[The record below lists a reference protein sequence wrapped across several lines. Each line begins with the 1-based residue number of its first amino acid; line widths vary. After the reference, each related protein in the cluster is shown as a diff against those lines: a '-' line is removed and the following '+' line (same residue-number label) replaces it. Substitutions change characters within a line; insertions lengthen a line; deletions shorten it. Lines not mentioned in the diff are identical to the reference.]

1 MKKVLFAC
9 VHNVG
14 RSQMAAAFFN
24 SFCAPSLV
32 KAISA
37 VPAPVDRVQPE
48 ILEAMKE
55 IGIDL
60 WAGRSQLLT
69 PDLVRSAD
77 LVVSLGCGELCPSV
91 PGQRRMEWSLEA
103 SEGRTL
109 DEIRPLRDELR
120 RKIWR
125 LVAKEGWYKLQPVS
139 VVRSLSLQTGT

>member
-37 VPAPVDRVQPE
+37 GPSPVDRVQPE
-48 ILEAMKE
+48 IQEAMKE
-55 IGIDL
+55 IGIDV
-60 WAGRSQLLT
+60 WAGRSQVLT

-77 LVVSLGCGELCPSV
+77 LVVSLGCGELSPPV

-103 SEGRTL
+103 PEGQAL
-109 DEIRPLRDELR
+109 DEVRATRDELR

-139 VVRSLSLQTGT
+139 IQRSWSLQTGT

>member
-14 RSQMAAAFFN
+14 RVERAGAVVESLCAAY
-24 SFCAPSLV
+24 LV

-37 VPAPVDRVQPE
+37 GPAPVDRVQHE
-48 ILEAMKE
+48 IFEAMKE

-60 WAGRSQLLT
+60 WAGRPQLLT

-103 SEGRTL
+103 SEGQTL

-125 LVAKEGWYKLQPVS
+125 LVAKAGWYKLQPVR
-139 VVRSLSLQTGT
+139 VIRSWYLQTGT